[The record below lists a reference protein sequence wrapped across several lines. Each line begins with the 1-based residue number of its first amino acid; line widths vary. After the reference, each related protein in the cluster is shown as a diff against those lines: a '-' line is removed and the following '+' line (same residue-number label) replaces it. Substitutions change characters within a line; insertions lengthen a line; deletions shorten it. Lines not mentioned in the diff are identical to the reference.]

1 MNSKSFIRGVL
12 CAILCDMTRSYKQLI
27 VWQKSMELVLL
38 VYALTVTFPRDELYG
53 LSSQMRRAAVSI
65 PSNIAEGSYRN
76 SRKEYLRFL
85 YIAFGSGAELE
96 TQVEIAKM
104 LGYAKG
110 NSLVSMSGLLDE
122 VMRMLNRMT
131 FKLAS

>member
-1 MNSKSFIRGVL
+1 
-12 CAILCDMTRSYKQLI
+12 
-27 VWQKSMELVLL
+27 MELVLL